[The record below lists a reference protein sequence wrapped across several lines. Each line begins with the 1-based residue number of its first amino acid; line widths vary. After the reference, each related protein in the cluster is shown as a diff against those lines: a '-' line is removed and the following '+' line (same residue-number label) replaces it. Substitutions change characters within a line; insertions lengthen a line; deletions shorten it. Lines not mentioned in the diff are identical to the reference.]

1 MSMEEE
7 EKVIEMT
14 LDRVACR
21 VMLESVNHRIN
32 DWPGGPAEEQIL
44 LHEMQDFLRRCV
56 LELSLDI

>member
-1 MSMEEE
+1 MYDEE

-32 DWPGGPAEEQIL
+32 DWPGGPAEEQQL
-44 LHEMQDFLRRCV
+44 LFEMQDFLRRCV

>member
-1 MSMEEE
+1 MYDEE

-14 LDRVACR
+14 LDRIACR

-32 DWPGGPAEEQIL
+32 DWPGGPAEEQQL
-44 LHEMQDFLRRCV
+44 LFEMQDFLRRCV